1 MKKNNQNK
9 IQTNFHIS
17 ASKSLEIDKI
27 KTTNINILLNRV
39 KLNKQKTLK
48 KKIIILSVVIFLIS
62 SLAFCLNF

>member
-1 MKKNNQNK
+1 MNKNNQYK
-9 IQTNFHIS
+9 TQTNFQIN

-48 KKIIILSVVIFLIS
+48 KKL
-62 SLAFCLNF
+62 

>member
-1 MKKNNQNK
+1 MNKNNQYK
-9 IQTNFHIS
+9 TQTNFQIN

-62 SLAFCLNF
+62 SLALCLNF